1 MTSSCLHS
9 EGQMQKLRKIMTISF
24 MTVIQN
30 IIFALSLNKDTP
42 LSQPSS
48 PQREIRY
55 HKPSFPRG
63 AAAPSLARRGSHNTV
78 TTQPSALRES
88 ADLQR
93 SHQSPAAAD
102 TRTGETGIEENIN
115 IRFWHQEQCW
125 APGCWWPATWCWPR
139 PRPSCTTTSSPT
151 PS

>member
-9 EGQMQKLRKIMTISF
+9 EGQMQKLRKIMIISF

-30 IIFALSLNKDTP
+30 IIFARSLNKDTP
-42 LSQPSS
+42 LSQPRPRSGRS
-48 PQREIRY
+48 DITSQA
-55 HKPSFPRG
+55 FPEARQP
-63 AAAPSLARRGSHNTV
+63 PSLARRGSHNTV

-93 SHQSPAAAD
+93 SPQSPAATD
-102 TRTGETGIEENIN
+102 TRNGETGIEKNIN
-115 IRFWHQEQCW
+115 IRFWPQEQCW

-139 PRPSCTTTSSPT
+139 PRPSCTTTSSRT

>member
-1 MTSSCLHS
+1 MT
-9 EGQMQKLRKIMTISF
+9 IISF

-30 IIFALSLNKDTP
+30 IIFARSLNKDTP

-93 SHQSPAAAD
+93 SHQPPAAAD
-102 TRTGETGIEENIN
+102 TRTL
-115 IRFWHQEQCW
+115 
-125 APGCWWPATWCWPR
+125 R
-139 PRPSCTTTSSPT
+139 PEKPE
-151 PS
+151 

>member
-1 MTSSCLHS
+1 
-9 EGQMQKLRKIMTISF
+9 

-30 IIFALSLNKDTP
+30 IIFAQSLNKDTP

-63 AAAPSLARRGSHNTV
+63 AAAPSQARRGSHNTV

-93 SHQSPAAAD
+93 SPQTPAAAD
-102 TRTGETGIEENIN
+102 TRTLGPEKPE
-115 IRFWHQEQCW
+115 
-125 APGCWWPATWCWPR
+125 
-139 PRPSCTTTSSPT
+139 
-151 PS
+151 